1 MLQKIKDNF
10 QYIVL
15 AFLVLV
21 FFRQCGV
28 NSEISKIK
36 KESRAYNQEVVA
48 KLDSINTLTKDE
60 MRHEMEQV
68 MFQFLIYEDDFDKKR
83 VSLSEIKNKIESRG
97 DK

>member
-36 KESRAYNQEVVA
+36 KEARAYNQEVVT